1 LTREQRIALLDAA
14 LQEVRPTADG
24 GRILVG
30 GQEAVLLWDA
40 TVDSFAS
47 GVWVA
52 TILCAQATCE
62 RVLAALVSLREL
74 PGAGIK
80 GPKNWEKW
88 GLGRLIEHVR
98 AQEWVPEDLLDEVD
112 WLCEA
117 RKPYG
122 HFRFPL
128 DDGTIGRQ
136 VAEALDDEG
145 WEADPMAVQQQILS
159 QHALQSARTALRLYF
174 GDFFGGPYTG

>member
-1 LTREQRIALLDAA
+1 M
-14 LQEVRPTADG
+14 
-24 GRILVG
+24 
-30 GQEAVLLWDA
+30 LLWDA

-88 GLGRLIEHVR
+88 GLGRLIKHVGV
-98 AQEWVPEDLLDEVD
+98 QGWVPEDLLDEVD
-112 WLCEA
+112 VLCEA

-128 DDGTIGRQ
+128 DPGTIARQ
-136 VAEALDDEG
+136 VAVALESEG
-145 WEADPMAVQQQILS
+145 WEADPMAVRERILS
-159 QHALQSARTALRLYF
+159 QAALQAARTALRLYY
-174 GDFFGGPYTG
+174 GDFFGGPYEG